1 VGGAIRLDDLIM
13 IIKNAGFKDLI
24 PLIDDVTDE
33 YALKWGYGLDIK
45 NYIQRGLFIGKKLI

>member
-1 VGGAIRLDDLIM
+1 MDDLIM